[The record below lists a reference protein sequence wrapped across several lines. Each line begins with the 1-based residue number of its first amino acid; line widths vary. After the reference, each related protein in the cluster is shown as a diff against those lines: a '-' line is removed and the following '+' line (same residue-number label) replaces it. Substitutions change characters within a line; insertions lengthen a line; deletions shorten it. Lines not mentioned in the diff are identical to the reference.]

1 MRYNSFSPL
10 LSKNIYLSL
19 RNRSTW
25 LTQVIKLKL
34 LFQLLARAS
43 VSVWEV
49 LCATWLTDVY
59 VCCNDPMDLK
69 LTRTLVV
76 YVHGDMVIDRYP
88 CLPGDDQVVLLW
100 SGKSNCT
107 QKLCG
112 FIQAEVSE
120 TPIMVQ
126 VMLRKMSRKFSKR
139 RKIQTRMYTDTITA
153 TIQKRITD
161 TKVSK
166 QRSPKTPTMQWL
178 SRCLGSPPR
187 WDKTY
192 HRVQFEINKCW

>member
-1 MRYNSFSPL
+1 MGYNFFSPV
-10 LSKNIYLSL
+10 LSKGIYLSL

-34 LFQLLARAS
+34 LFQLLARA
-43 VSVWEV
+43 SVWEV

-112 FIQAEVSE
+112 FIQAEVSG
-120 TPIMVQ
+120 TPNIDQ
-126 VMLRKMSRKFSKR
+126 VMFRKMSRKFSKR
-139 RKIQTRMYTDTITA
+139 RQVQPATDTITA
-153 TIQKRITD
+153 TIQNRNTD